1 MMKKQTMIA
10 PLLLAAFLPAHADT
24 ISDIAAAL
32 QKAQVS
38 EVTPATD
45 GIGYQ
50 MFKLKN
56 GHAIGVFGLPQDK
69 QAEIFA
75 QVQAALAKAGYRV
88 ERRAQSLLVHTP
100 TAAELQALE
109 AASQASAKKASALL
123 GAAQ

>member
-10 PLLLAAFLPAHADT
+10 PLLLAAFLPAHADMV
-24 ISDIAAAL
+24 SDIAGAL
-32 QKAQVS
+32 QKAQVPK
-38 EVTPATD
+38 VAD

-50 MFKLKN
+50 VFTLTN
-56 GHAIGVFGLPQDK
+56 GHAIGVFGLPQAK

-75 QVQAALAKAGYRV
+75 QVQAQLKKAGYHV

-109 AASQASAKKASALL
+109 AASEASAKKASALL